1 MFGAFS
7 QQLNKTMGRQCIGEA
22 VKTVMTC
29 IAGLQMPSE
38 IKYLIMTSRTELLDE
53 CAQILSQRGSVYGSS
68 RSNHERIS
76 ELWSAYY
83 GSYIS
88 PMQVSLMQLLV
99 KVSRL
104 SETPNH
110 KDSVKDI
117 IGYAAIYSELH
128 DQYENDFGVD
138 DGI

>member
-1 MFGAFS
+1 MNVPES
-7 QQLNKTMGRQCIGEA
+7 LLNEDRFTEA
-22 VKTVMTC
+22 VK
-29 IAGLQMPSE
+29 A
-38 IKYLIMTSRTELLDE
+38 IM
-53 CAQILSQRGSVYGSS
+53 
-68 RSNHERIS
+68 ERIS

-117 IGYAAIYSELH
+117 IGYATIYQELFDSYDKDYGVNDGYKSE
-128 DQYENDFGVD
+128 
-138 DGI
+138 

>member
-1 MFGAFS
+1 MNVPES
-7 QQLNKTMGRQCIGEA
+7 LLNEDRFTEA
-22 VKTVMTC
+22 VKAIT
-29 IAGLQMPSE
+29 SE
-38 IKYLIMTSRTELLDE
+38 SP
-53 CAQILSQRGSVYGSS
+53 
-68 RSNHERIS
+68 

-117 IGYAAIYSELH
+117 IGYATIYQELF
-128 DQYENDFGVD
+128 DSYDKDYGVN

>member
-1 MFGAFS
+1 
-7 QQLNKTMGRQCIGEA
+7 
-22 VKTVMTC
+22 
-29 IAGLQMPSE
+29 
-38 IKYLIMTSRTELLDE
+38 MTSRTEFLDE
-53 CAQILSQRGSVYGSS
+53 CARILTERGSIYGSS
-68 RSNHERIS
+68 QSNHERIS

-117 IGYAAIYSELH
+117 VGYATIYQELFDSYDKDYGVNDGYKSE
-128 DQYENDFGVD
+128 
-138 DGI
+138 

>member
-1 MFGAFS
+1 M
-7 QQLNKTMGRQCIGEA
+7 LN
-22 VKTVMTC
+22 
-29 IAGLQMPSE
+29 E
-38 IKYLIMTSRTELLDE
+38 IKYLTMTSRTELLDE
-53 CAQILSQRGSVYGSS
+53 CAQILNSRGSVYGSS

-83 GSYIS
+83 GSFIS

>member
-1 MFGAFS
+1 MN
-7 QQLNKTMGRQCIGEA
+7 Q
-22 VKTVMTC
+22 
-29 IAGLQMPSE
+29 
-38 IKYLIMTSRTELLDE
+38 YLIMTSRTELLDE
-53 CAQILSQRGSVYGSS
+53 CAAILSARGSVYGSS

-128 DQYENDFGVD
+128 DQYENDYGVD
-138 DGI
+138 NGI

>member
-1 MFGAFS
+1 
-7 QQLNKTMGRQCIGEA
+7 
-22 VKTVMTC
+22 
-29 IAGLQMPSE
+29 
-38 IKYLIMTSRTELLDE
+38 MTSRTELLDE
-53 CAQILSQRGSVYGSS
+53 CAAILSARGCVYGSS
-68 RSNHERIS
+68 QSNHERIS

-117 IGYAAIYSELH
+117 IGYAVIYQELY
-128 DQYENDFGVD
+128 DDYDKEFGVS

>member
-1 MFGAFS
+1 MHS
-7 QQLNKTMGRQCIGEA
+7 NRDIGKV
-22 VKTVMTC
+22 VKTAMTC
-29 IAGLQMPSE
+29 TAGLQIANQMP
-38 IKYLIMTSRTELLDE
+38 SRTELLDE
-53 CAQILSQRGSVYGSS
+53 CAQILSQRGAIYGSS

>member
-1 MFGAFS
+1 
-7 QQLNKTMGRQCIGEA
+7 MGRPCIGVVENM
-22 VKTVMTC
+22 VLICT
-29 IAGLQMPSE
+29 AGLQIPSE
-38 IKYLIMTSRTELLDE
+38 IKYLTMTSRTELLDE
-53 CAQILSQRGSVYGSS
+53 CAAILSARGSVYGSS

>member
-1 MFGAFS
+1 
-7 QQLNKTMGRQCIGEA
+7 
-22 VKTVMTC
+22 
-29 IAGLQMPSE
+29 
-38 IKYLIMTSRTELLDE
+38 MTSRTELLDE
-53 CAQILSQRGSVYGSS
+53 CAQILSQRGAIYGSS

-128 DQYENDFGVD
+128 DQYENDYGVD
-138 DGI
+138 NGI

>member
-1 MFGAFS
+1 
-7 QQLNKTMGRQCIGEA
+7 
-22 VKTVMTC
+22 
-29 IAGLQMPSE
+29 MPRE
-38 IKYLIMTSRTELLDE
+38 IRYLIMTSRTELLDE
-53 CAQILSQRGSVYGSS
+53 CAEILNQRGSVYGSS

-104 SETPNH
+104 SESENH

-117 IGYAAIYSELH
+117 IGYAVIYSELH

>member
-1 MFGAFS
+1 
-7 QQLNKTMGRQCIGEA
+7 
-22 VKTVMTC
+22 
-29 IAGLQMPSE
+29 
-38 IKYLIMTSRTELLDE
+38 MTSRTELLDE
-53 CAQILSQRGSVYGSS
+53 CAAILSARGSVYGSS

-128 DQYENDFGVD
+128 DQYDNDFGVT